1 VKHPPQEPDVLPGR
15 AITGVGLGVVLATAL
30 GVVSVVAIGRCRSR
44 ELGELGEHWVPMV
57 RPQITGADINAIETA
72 PFSVEAQGLDEH
84 RREDARLRAYGWI
97 DRAHH
102 IVHVPIDVAI
112 ELYVQQHGGG
122 R

>member
-1 VKHPPQEPDVLPGR
+1 MKHPPQEPDVLPGR

-30 GVVSVVAIGRCRSR
+30 GVVSVFAIGRCRSR
-44 ELGELGEHWVPMV
+44 ELGEDWVPTV
-57 RPQITGADINAIETA
+57 RPQITGADVNAIETA

-84 RREDARLRAYGWI
+84 RREDARLGAYGWI

-112 ELYVQQHGGG
+112 ELYVQQQGGG